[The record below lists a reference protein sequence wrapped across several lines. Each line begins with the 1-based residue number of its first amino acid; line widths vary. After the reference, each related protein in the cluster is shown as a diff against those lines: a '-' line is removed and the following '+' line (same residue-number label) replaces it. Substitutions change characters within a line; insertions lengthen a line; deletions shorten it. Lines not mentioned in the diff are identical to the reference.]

1 MQKREL
7 PEGWESCTL
16 LSAVGGD
23 EQLIVSGPF
32 GSNLKVEHYCDQGVP
47 IVRLQNIGN
56 GEFLNK
62 DIKYISQEKAKELQY
77 HSFQSGDL
85 ILTKLGEPIGKT
97 CLIPDYLGN
106 GIVVSDVV
114 RIRNGNSDL
123 SSKYLMYL
131 LNSTIVSNQLNNRV
145 FGTTRQ
151 RVNLDDVRELKIPLP
166 PLPVQR
172 RIVEILEQADAL
184 RHLRTEAD
192 AETQKLL
199 QSVFYEMFG
208 DPVRNEKGWELVKL
222 KEICEEVTVG
232 IVVKPASYYVKD
244 GVPAFRSLNIKEDAL
259 NLDNLVHISPDDNNT
274 VLSKS
279 KLKTGDILVVRT
291 GNPGTSCVVPVDFN
305 GANCIDLIIIR
316 PNRDRINSQY
326 LSKFLNSEYGKAQS
340 LASNTGLAQQHLNVR
355 NIREMIIP
363 LPPLHLQQQFSYI
376 KENIE
381 RNRDVQAKSK
391 QEIERLFEGLMTVA
405 FTGEL
410 N

>member
-1 MQKREL
+1 MERREL
-7 PEGWESCTL
+7 PEGWEW
-16 LSAVGGD
+16 
-23 EQLIVSGPF
+23 
-32 GSNLKVEHYCDQGVP
+32 K
-47 IVRLQNIGN
+47 
-56 GEFLNK
+56 
-62 DIKYISQEKAKELQY
+62 
-77 HSFQSGDL
+77 
-85 ILTKLGEPIGKT
+85 KLGDVGEYINGKAFKPSDWTKVGKPIIRIQNLTDHTAVFNYYKGEIEERFCVNKRDILISWSASLGVFVWDREPGILNQHIFKVILNEKIIDRRYFVYVVKTIIDKMIKLSHGSTMKHIVKSDFSKT
-97 CLIPDYLGN
+97 C
-106 GIVVSDVV
+106 
-114 RIRNGNSDL
+114 
-123 SSKYLMYL
+123 
-131 LNSTIVSNQLNNRV
+131 
-145 FGTTRQ
+145 
-151 RVNLDDVRELKIPLP
+151 IPLP

>member
-1 MQKREL
+1 MITRL
-7 PEGWESCTL
+7 IPSGWKLCTINEIISDNGLFSDGDWIESK
-16 LSAVGGD
+16 D
-23 EQLIVSGPF
+23 QDPF
-32 GSNLKVEHYCDQGVP
+32 GDVKLIQLADVNDGVFQWKSN
-47 IVRLQNIGN
+47 
-56 GEFLNK
+56 
-62 DIKYISQEKAKELQY
+62 KYLTSEKATELECTY
-77 HSFQSGDL
+77 LVKGD
-85 ILTKLGEPIGKT
+85 ILVARMPDPIGRACIFPGKEQKCIT
-97 CLIPDYLGN
+97 A
-106 GIVVSDVV
+106 VDVCIL
-114 RIRNGNSDL
+114 RPENHEINC
-123 SSKYLMYL
+123 KWLMYAI
-131 LNSTIVSNQLNNRV
+131 NSPEIRKQIYRLSR
-145 FGTTRQ
+145 GTTRK
-151 RVNLDDVRELKIPLP
+151 RISRTDFGKIELIIPPITL
-166 PLPVQR
+166 QR

-184 RHLRTEAD
+184 RHLRAQAD
-192 AETQKLL
+192 AETQILL

>member
-1 MQKREL
+1 MAIAANPVTTNQGFKNLVLHEGIDPEYVFYYLKTHKEEMQKH
-7 PEGWESCTL
+7 
-16 LSAVGGD
+16 
-23 EQLIVSGPF
+23 
-32 GSNLKVEHYCDQGVP
+32 GS
-47 IVRLQNIGN
+47 
-56 GEFLNK
+56 
-62 DIKYISQEKAKELQY
+62 
-77 HSFQSGDL
+77 
-85 ILTKLGEPIGKT
+85 
-97 CLIPDYLGN
+97 
-106 GIVVSDVV
+106 
-114 RIRNGNSDL
+114 
-123 SSKYLMYL
+123 
-131 LNSTIVSNQLNNRV
+131 
-145 FGTTRQ
+145 GTTFLEVSAERFS
-151 RVNLDDVRELKIPLP
+151 KIPIIIP